1 MEVKLL
7 NDKGE
12 RDMYEN
18 FVERYAINIITAT
31 EKLDK
36 MDSYCGTSRCATMA
50 STSSS
55 ASAVAECVQNFFT
68 SMGALKLNMVAVD

>member
-1 MEVKLL
+1 
-7 NDKGE
+7 
-12 RDMYEN
+12 
-18 FVERYAINIITAT
+18 
-31 EKLDK
+31 
-36 MDSYCGTSRCATMA
+36 MA